1 MALKD
6 KSCAHK
12 LAFREIIFLFILM
25 PVWLHHSVCLILM
38 AWPLRYEKNNFPFF
52 QNTNVKK
59 KKKKEGRGGQARNGG
74 SNKSHQWIL
83 LNKSCHKIKSHRV
96 LKLQFYLIY
105 KQENSQEGAQRRGSI
120 VRCSERVLF
129 FFSFPHQERWLIIVF
144 LQLV

>member
-1 MALKD
+1 MTRNGVEGQELRTQIGFPGNHLPVYTHAGLITPLCVFD
-6 KSCAHK
+6 PHG
-12 LAFREIIFLFILM
+12 LASEVREKQLSII
-25 PVWLHHSVCLILM
+25 SKYKC
-38 AWPLRYEKNNFPFF
+38 
-52 QNTNVKK
+52 KK

-129 FFSFPHQERWLIIVF
+129 FFSFPHQER
-144 LQLV
+144 